1 MQIHALELTNF
12 RAVEHLRLDELPE
25 RGVIVIH
32 GENEAGKS
40 TILDAIDLVLNQRH
54 GSKRKEVKAVAP
66 AGRDVGP
73 EVQLTATVGDTT
85 FTVHK
90 RWMKSPMSELRITVP
105 AHKNFSGREA
115 DDQLEHLLDQHLDR
129 ELAET
134 LFLRQGELDPGLQA
148 AGIAS
153 ITAALEEESGT
164 QAAGVEDTAL
174 MAAVEEEYARYWD
187 ARGKPKAAFTAKK
200 TAADEAAEEHTR
212 LRDQEAQLS
221 RYVEEVA
228 RKQEE
233 IAQAKAE
240 LPAAEEEVET
250 REAEAR
256 QAREL
261 GERVEAAAETLRQAT
276 VTLTRAEGDVQQR
289 EALQE
294 RVTALRAE
302 AESLAAQL
310 EPAREA
316 AETEGARLEELVAQR
331 EAAKK
336 RVSDARV
343 ATKRAARVRDLVRAR
358 AELAAGNERL
368 LRIAEAEKTYTEL
381 LEASPRRVVTD
392 ADIRAIEE
400 AEAEVAVQQR
410 LLEAS
415 AAKLDITATGATVV
429 VDGEELAVDGTTSVG
444 VFDGTELQFG
454 DVTVVY
460 RAAQGQRDPREAA
473 DEAKREL
480 DELLEAVGCETLKEA
495 RDARDAHASHASA
508 LAGAKQRLD
517 DVLAGSDIA
526 ALRSAQ
532 TALEATVEELEQELD
547 TPADFSEAQAQEAVD
562 AADAELAKAEQ
573 DAETAEAAAKPFAD
587 RKAAEA
593 LTVLTTRLE
602 AKQSECADA
611 QANLDAAE
619 TATTQDSLTIALE
632 TARAAVVEANA
643 THESLAA
650 QLADADPD
658 TATLLLAGAKNRAT
672 SLQERMQSADKRI
685 AELHSYIELAAGTAQ
700 RADLAEA
707 KLEAATSELARTTRR
722 AEAARLLRNTMVA
735 HRDTARARYT
745 APFNEALRSHARV
758 LFGPSVDFNF
768 GDALDIV
775 DRTVDG
781 TTVALSELSGGTKEQ
796 LALLTRFAI
805 ADLVTATGDTA
816 PVPVIVDDALGATD
830 PERLTRMNL
839 LFDQVGQKAQ
849 VFVLTCSPQRF
860 DRVGAV
866 RRYAMDEIKTQQS

>member
-1 MQIHALELTNF
+1 M
-12 RAVEHLRLDELPE
+12 
-25 RGVIVIH
+25 
-32 GENEAGKS
+32 
-40 TILDAIDLVLNQRH
+40 
-54 GSKRKEVKAVAP
+54 
-66 AGRDVGP
+66 
-73 EVQLTATVGDTT
+73 
-85 FTVHK
+85 
-90 RWMKSPMSELRITVP
+90 
-105 AHKNFSGREA
+105 
-115 DDQLEHLLDQHLDR
+115 
-129 ELAET
+129 
-134 LFLRQGELDPGLQA
+134 
-148 AGIAS
+148 
-153 ITAALEEESGT
+153 
-164 QAAGVEDTAL
+164 
-174 MAAVEEEYARYWD
+174 
-187 ARGKPKAAFTAKK
+187 
-200 TAADEAAEEHTR
+200 
-212 LRDQEAQLS
+212 
-221 RYVEEVA
+221 
-228 RKQEE
+228 
-233 IAQAKAE
+233 
-240 LPAAEEEVET
+240 
-250 REAEAR
+250 
-256 QAREL
+256 
-261 GERVEAAAETLRQAT
+261 
-276 VTLTRAEGDVQQR
+276 
-289 EALQE
+289 
-294 RVTALRAE
+294 
-302 AESLAAQL
+302 
-310 EPAREA
+310 
-316 AETEGARLEELVAQR
+316 
-331 EAAKK
+331 
-336 RVSDARV
+336 
-343 ATKRAARVRDLVRAR
+343 
-358 AELAAGNERL
+358 
-368 LRIAEAEKTYTEL
+368 
-381 LEASPRRVVTD
+381 
-392 ADIRAIEE
+392 
-400 AEAEVAVQQR
+400 QQR

-460 RAAQGQRDPREAA
+460 RAAQEQRDPREAA

-495 RDARDAHASHASA
+495 RDARDAHASHASV

-707 KLEAATSELARTTRR
+707 KLEAANAELARTTRR
-722 AEAARLLRNTMVA
+722 AEAARLLRDTMVA

-745 APFNEALRSHARV
+745 APFNEALRNHARV

-849 VFVLTCSPQRF
+849 VFVLTCFPQRF

-866 RRYAMDEIKTQQS
+866 RRYAMEELKTQQG